1 MKRILAIAWKDTLV
15 RFASRGEW
23 IFFLVLPVVFTL
35 VLNAATGS
43 AYGSGDMR
51 IPVLVVDQDGG
62 ELAQDLI
69 AALDDSAT
77 VRVKETDLA
86 TAETQFKDREAPAM
100 LVIPA
105 GLDAARSS
113 GADVELQ
120 FTTAAG
126 NSDAIAA
133 QQAVQA
139 ALGAV
144 GRSLQVAGIVTAAAG
159 EIRPFADAAAR
170 AAYYADA
177 KAAAQEQFSDQPEW
191 IAVTASGAAADS
203 DATWTPAGQAS
214 AGQLITWVFIP
225 LLGISSMFAYEREQ
239 GTLRRLI
246 SAPIRKAAA
255 LAGTIAGQFATA
267 LVQMLILAT
276 VGAAVFGLPWWS
288 HPAATLIIFAAF
300 GLAAVAFGTML
311 GTFVKTE
318 RQAGG
323 LSMAL
328 GMSMAMLGGCW
339 YPRELFP
346 EIVQKITLALP
357 TTWSMLG
364 MNDIL
369 LRGAD
374 WTGVLPAAGA
384 LCAFAAV
391 FFAVGILRFRY
402 E

>member
-23 IFFLVLPVVFTL
+23 VFFLVLPVVFTL
-35 VLNAATGS
+35 VLNFASGS
-43 AYGSGDMR
+43 AFGSGDSR

-62 ELAQDLI
+62 ELAGDLI
-69 AALDDSAT
+69 AALDASAT

-86 TAETQFKDREAPAM
+86 TAEQQFKDREAPAM

-105 GLDAARSS
+105 GLDAARSR
-113 GADVELQ
+113 GEEVELQ
-120 FTTAAG
+120 FTAAAG

-144 GRSLQVAGIVTAAAG
+144 GRSLQVAGIVTAAAAD
-159 EIRPFADAAAR
+159 IRPFADEAAR

-177 KAAAQEQFSDQPEW
+177 KSAAQEQFAAQPEW
-191 IAVTASGAAADS
+191 IAVTKPGGETAPA
-203 DATWTPAGQAS
+203 ATWSPQAQSS

-225 LLGISSMFAYEREQ
+225 LLGISGMFAYEREQ

-246 SAPIRKAAA
+246 SAPVSKAAA
-255 LAGTIAGQFATA
+255 LLGTVAGQFATA
-267 LVQMLILAT
+267 LVQMLLLAAVGT
-276 VGAAVFGLPWWS
+276 VVFGLPWWS
-288 HPAATLIIFAAF
+288 HPAATLILFAAF

-318 RQAGG
+318 RQASG
-323 LSMAL
+323 LSLAL
-328 GMSMAMLGGCW
+328 GMSMALLGGCW

-346 EIVQKITLALP
+346 EVVQKITLALP
-357 TTWSMLG
+357 TTWSMIG

-374 WTGVLPAAGA
+374 WTGVLPVAGA

-391 FFAVGILRFRY
+391 FMAIGVMRFRY